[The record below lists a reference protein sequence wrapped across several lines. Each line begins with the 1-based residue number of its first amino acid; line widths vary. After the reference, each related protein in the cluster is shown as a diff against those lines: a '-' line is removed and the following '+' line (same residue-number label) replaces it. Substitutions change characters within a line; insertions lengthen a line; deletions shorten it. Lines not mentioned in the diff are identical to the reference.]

1 MAIFKYKGYD
11 PAGKEVNGV
20 VEAPT
25 RAIAMKSLRDETI
38 LPYLIEEM
46 GAKKRRWIFQKK
58 DSGQLFFQ
66 IGIMLK
72 SGLPLIKSLDIT
84 MRHREQ
90 KGLSHIL
97 SDIKKHV
104 SEGRRFSE
112 ALANYPEV
120 FPDVYVNMVRIAE
133 ATGGL
138 ADVLLNI
145 AEYEERKKEREGKIK
160 SALTYPLVVGLIG
173 SAVVGFLLGYVV
185 PKMEKIFQSVKIE
198 LPFSTTMLIAIG
210 SFLRSYGLLLSIFCG
225 ILVIAGVRVYKNSLP
240 LRKRVDTVLIGVEV
254 LRKAVMARISELLAF
269 QLREG
274 IPLVAALNG
283 CRGVV
288 NNLLIKEEMQRLAL
302 EVEKGK
308 PLSEGLKDSPVFD
321 EMLMAAVLTGE
332 KTGELAGFLERMSY
346 YYRKDVERIMGRLTS
361 LAEPVFILI
370 LGLVVGFI
378 VVSIMTPLFE
388 MNQLVK

>member
-1 MAIFKYKGYD
+1 MAIYRYKGYD
-11 PAGKEVNGV
+11 PSGKEVDGV

-25 RAIAMKSLRDETI
+25 RAMAMKSLREETV
-38 LPYLIEEM
+38 LPYLIEEV
-46 GAKKRRWIFQKK
+46 GEKKRRWPLRRK
-58 DSGQLFFQ
+58 DPGQLFFQ

-90 KGLSHIL
+90 KGLSHVL

-104 SEGRRFSE
+104 SEGKRFSD
-112 ALANYPEV
+112 ALGRYQRV
-120 FPDVYVNMVRIAE
+120 FPEVYVNMVRIAE

-160 SALTYPLVVGLIG
+160 SALTYPLVVGMIG

-185 PKMEKIFQSVKIE
+185 PKMEKIFQSVKID
-198 LPFSTTMLIAIG
+198 LPVSTSVLIAVG
-210 SFLRSYGLLLSIFCG
+210 SFLRSYGLLLSILAG
-225 ILVIAGVRVYKNSLP
+225 VAVVAGVRMYRNSPP
-240 LRKRVDTVLIGVEV
+240 LRKRIDSLLIGKEV
-254 LRKAVMARISELLAF
+254 FRKAVMARITELLAF

-288 NNLLIKEEMQRLAL
+288 SNLMIREEMQRLAL
-302 EVEKGK
+302 EVEKGR

-346 YYRKDVERIMGRLTS
+346 YYRKDVEKIMGRLTS

>member
-1 MAIFKYKGYD
+1 MAIYKYKGYD

-38 LPYLIEEM
+38 LPYLLEEM
-46 GAKKRRWIFQKK
+46 GEKKRRWIFQKK

-90 KGLSHIL
+90 KGLSHVL

-112 ALANYPEV
+112 ALARYPQV

-160 SALTYPLVVGLIG
+160 GALTYPLVVGLIG

-210 SFLRSYGLLLSIFCG
+210 SFLRSYGLLLSILCG
-225 ILVIAGVRVYKNSLP
+225 ILVIAGVRTYKNSLP
-240 LRKRVDTVLIGVEV
+240 LRKRVDGLLIGVEV

>member
-1 MAIFKYKGYD
+1 MAIYKYKGYD

-20 VEAPT
+20 VEAST

-46 GAKKRRWIFQKK
+46 GEKKRRWIFQKK

-97 SDIKKHV
+97 SAIKKHV
-104 SEGRRFSE
+104 SEGKKFSE
-112 ALANYPEV
+112 ALAGYPQV

-185 PKMEKIFQSVKIE
+185 PKMEKIFQSVKID

-210 SFLRSYGLLLSIFCG
+210 SFLRNYGLLLSILCG
-225 ILVIAGVRVYKNSLP
+225 ILIIIGVRVYRNSVP
-240 LRKRVDTVLIGVEV
+240 LRKKVDTLLIGVEV

-332 KTGELAGFLERMSY
+332 KTGELADFLERMSY
-346 YYRKDVERIMGRLTS
+346 YYRKDVEKIMGRLTS

>member
-1 MAIFKYKGYD
+1 MSIFKYKGYD

-25 RAIAMKSLRDETI
+25 KAIAMKSLRDETI

-185 PKMEKIFQSVKIE
+185 PKMEKIFQSVKID
-198 LPFSTTMLIAIG
+198 LPFSTTMLIATG
-210 SFLRSYGLLLSIFCG
+210 SFLRSYGLILSILCG
-225 ILVIAGVRVYKNSLP
+225 VLVIAGVRMYRNSVP
-240 LRKRVDTVLIGVEV
+240 LRKRVDTLLIGVEV

>member
-1 MAIFKYKGYD
+1 MAIYKYKGYD

-25 RAIAMKSLRDETI
+25 RAMAMKSLRDETI
-38 LPYLIEEM
+38 LPYLIEEI
-46 GAKKRRWIFQKK
+46 GEKKRRWIFKKK
-58 DSGQLFFQ
+58 DPGQLFFQ

-72 SGLPLIKSLDIT
+72 SGLPLIKTLDIT

-97 SDIKKHV
+97 SAIKKDV
-104 SEGRRFSE
+104 SEGKRFSE
-112 ALANYPEV
+112 ALGLYPRV

-133 ATGGL
+133 TTGGL

-160 SALTYPLVVGLIG
+160 SALTYPLVVGMIG

-185 PKMEKIFQSVKIE
+185 PKMEKIFQSVKID
-198 LPFSTTMLIAIG
+198 LPFSTSMLIAIG
-210 SFLRSYGLLLSIFCG
+210 SFLRSYGLFLSILTG
-225 ILVIAGVRVYKNSLP
+225 VLVIAGLRVYRNSLP
-240 LRKRVDTVLIGVEV
+240 LRKRVDTLLISIEV

-288 NNLLIKEEMQRLAL
+288 NNLMIKEEMHRLAL

-321 EMLMAAVLTGE
+321 EMLTAAVLTGE
-332 KTGELAGFLERMSY
+332 KTGELAGFLERMAY
-346 YYRKDVERIMGRLTS
+346 YYRKDVEKIMGRLTS

>member
-1 MAIFKYKGYD
+1 MAIYKYRGYD
-11 PAGKEVNGV
+11 PAGKEVKGV

-25 RAIAMKSLRDETI
+25 RTLALRSIRDAAV
-38 LPYLIEEM
+38 LPYRIEEI
-46 GAKKRRWIFQKK
+46 GKKKRVWFRRRG
-58 DSGQLFFQ
+58 DAGQLFFQ

-72 SGLPLIKSLDIT
+72 SGLPLTKALEIT
-84 MRHREQ
+84 MKHREQ
-90 KGLSHIL
+90 KGVSHVLSAIR
-97 SDIKKHV
+97 KNV

-112 ALANYPEV
+112 ALAEYPLV

-145 AEYEERKKEREGKIK
+145 AAYEEGKKEREGKIK

-173 SAVVGFLLGYVV
+173 SGVVGFLLGYVV
-185 PKMEKIFQSVKIE
+185 PKMEKIFQSVKID
-198 LPFSTTMLIAIG
+198 LPLSTSLLIAAG
-210 SFLRSYGLLLSIFCG
+210 SFLRNYGLLLSVACG
-225 ILVIAGVRVYKNSLP
+225 IAIVSLCRMYRRSGL
-240 LRKRVDTVLIGVEV
+240 LRRRVDSLLLRLDV

-274 IPLVAALNG
+274 IPLVPALLG
-283 CRGVV
+283 CKGVV
-288 NNLLIKEEMQRLAL
+288 NNVLIKEEMQRLAL

-308 PLSEGLKDSPVFD
+308 PLSEGLKDSDLFD
-321 EMLMAAVLTGE
+321 EMLRAAVLTGE
-332 KTGELAGFLERMSY
+332 NTGELAAFLERMAY
-346 YYRKDVERIMGRLTS
+346 YYRKDVEGIMGRLTS

>member
-1 MAIFKYKGYD
+1 MAIYKYKGYD

-25 RAIAMKSLRDETI
+25 RAIAMKGLRDETI
-38 LPYLIEEM
+38 LPYLIEEI
-46 GAKKRRWIFQKK
+46 GEKKRKWK
-58 DSGQLFFQ
+58 LFFQ

-97 SDIKKHV
+97 SAIKKHV
-104 SEGRRFSE
+104 SEGKKFSE
-112 ALANYPEV
+112 ALADYPQV

-185 PKMEKIFQSVKIE
+185 PKMEKIFQSVKID

-210 SFLRSYGLLLSIFCG
+210 SFLRNYGLLLSILCG
-225 ILVIAGVRVYKNSLP
+225 ILIIVGVRVYRNSVP
-240 LRKRVDTVLIGVEV
+240 LRKKVDRLLISVEV

-308 PLSEGLKDSPVFD
+308 PLSEVLKDSPVFD
-321 EMLMAAVLTGE
+321 EMLLAAVLTGE
-332 KTGELAGFLERMSY
+332 KTGELAGFLERMGY
-346 YYRKDVERIMGRLTS
+346 YYRKDVEKIMGRLTS

>member
-1 MAIFKYKGYD
+1 MAIYRYKGYD
-11 PAGKEVNGV
+11 PSGKEVDGV

-25 RAIAMKSLRDETI
+25 RAMAMKSLREETV
-38 LPYLIEEM
+38 LPYLIEEV
-46 GAKKRRWIFQKK
+46 GEKKRRWPLRRK
-58 DSGQLFFQ
+58 DPGQLFFQ

-90 KGLSHIL
+90 KGLSHVL

-104 SEGRRFSE
+104 SEGKRFSD
-112 ALANYPEV
+112 ALGRYQRV
-120 FPDVYVNMVRIAE
+120 FPEVYVNMVRIAE

-160 SALTYPLVVGLIG
+160 SALTYPLVVGMIG

-185 PKMEKIFQSVKIE
+185 PKMEKIFQSVKID
-198 LPFSTTMLIAIG
+198 LPVSTSVLIAVG
-210 SFLRSYGLLLSIFCG
+210 SFLRSYGLLLSILAG
-225 ILVIAGVRVYKNSLP
+225 VTVVAGVRMYRNSPP
-240 LRKRVDTVLIGVEV
+240 LRKRIDSLLIGKEV
-254 LRKAVMARISELLAF
+254 FRKAVMARITELLAF

-288 NNLLIKEEMQRLAL
+288 SNLMIREEMQRLAL
-302 EVEKGK
+302 EVEKGR

-346 YYRKDVERIMGRLTS
+346 YYRKDVEKIMGRLTS

>member
-1 MAIFKYKGYD
+1 MAIYKYKGYD

-25 RAIAMKSLRDETI
+25 RAIAMKGLRDETI
-38 LPYLIEEM
+38 LPYLIEEI
-46 GAKKRRWIFQKK
+46 GEKKRKWIFQKK

-97 SDIKKHV
+97 SAIKKHV
-104 SEGRRFSE
+104 SEGKKFSE
-112 ALANYPEV
+112 ALADYPQV

-185 PKMEKIFQSVKIE
+185 PKMEKIFQSVKID

-210 SFLRSYGLLLSIFCG
+210 SFLRNYGLLLSILCG
-225 ILVIAGVRVYKNSLP
+225 ILIIVGVRVYRNSVP
-240 LRKRVDTVLIGVEV
+240 LRKKVDRLLIGVEV

-308 PLSEGLKDSPVFD
+308 PLSEVLKDSPVFD
-321 EMLMAAVLTGE
+321 EMLLAAVLTGE
-332 KTGELAGFLERMSY
+332 KTGELAGFLERMGY
-346 YYRKDVERIMGRLTS
+346 YYRKDVEKIMGRLTS

>member
-1 MAIFKYKGYD
+1 MAIYRYKGYD
-11 PAGKEVNGV
+11 PSGKEVDGV

-25 RAIAMKSLRDETI
+25 RAMAMKSLREETV
-38 LPYLIEEM
+38 LPYLIEEV
-46 GAKKRRWIFQKK
+46 GEKKRRWPLRRK
-58 DSGQLFFQ
+58 DPGQLFFQ
-66 IGIMLK
+66 VGIMLK

-90 KGLSHIL
+90 KGLSHVL

-104 SEGRRFSE
+104 SEGKRFSD
-112 ALANYPEV
+112 ALGRYPRV
-120 FPDVYVNMVRIAE
+120 FPEVYVNMVRIAE

-160 SALTYPLVVGLIG
+160 SALTYPLVVGMIG

-185 PKMEKIFQSVKIE
+185 PKMEKIFQSVKID
-198 LPFSTTMLIAIG
+198 LPVSTSVLIAVG
-210 SFLRSYGLLLSIFCG
+210 SFLRSYGLLLSILAG
-225 ILVIAGVRVYKNSLP
+225 VTVVAGVRMYRNSPP
-240 LRKRVDTVLIGVEV
+240 LRKRIDSLLIGKEV
-254 LRKAVMARISELLAF
+254 FRKAVMARITELLAF

-288 NNLLIKEEMQRLAL
+288 NNLMIREEMQRLAL
-302 EVEKGK
+302 EVEKGR

-346 YYRKDVERIMGRLTS
+346 YYRKDVEKIMGRLTS

>member
-1 MAIFKYKGYD
+1 MSIFKYKGYD

-25 RAIAMKSLRDETI
+25 KAIAMKSLRDETI

-185 PKMEKIFQSVKIE
+185 PKMEKIFQSVKID
-198 LPFSTTMLIAIG
+198 LPFSTTMLIATG
-210 SFLRSYGLLLSIFCG
+210 SFLRSYGLILSILCG
-225 ILVIAGVRVYKNSLP
+225 VLVIAGVRMYRNSVP
-240 LRKRVDTVLIGVEV
+240 LRKRVDTLLIGVEV

-308 PLSEGLKDSPVFD
+308 PLSAGLKDSPVFD

>member
-1 MAIFKYKGYD
+1 MAIYKYKGYD
-11 PAGKEVNGV
+11 PAGKEVKGV

-25 RAIAMKSLRDETI
+25 RAMAMKSLRDETI

-46 GAKKRRWIFQKK
+46 GKKKRRWVFQKK

-66 IGIMLK
+66 VGIMLK

-112 ALANYPEV
+112 ALAAYPEV

-185 PKMEKIFQSVKIE
+185 PKMEKIFQSVKID
-198 LPFSTTMLIAIG
+198 LPFSTTLLIATG
-210 SFLRSYGLLLSIFCG
+210 SFLRSYGLILSILCG
-225 ILVIAGVRVYKNSLP
+225 ALVIAGVRMYRNSVP
-240 LRKRVDTVLIGVEV
+240 LRKRVDTLLIGVEV

>member
-1 MAIFKYKGYD
+1 MAIYKYKGYD

-25 RAIAMKSLRDETI
+25 SAIAMKSLRDETI

-46 GAKKRRWIFQKK
+46 GSKKRRWIFQKK

-185 PKMEKIFQSVKIE
+185 PKMEKIFQSVKID
-198 LPFSTTMLIAIG
+198 LPFSTTLLIATG
-210 SFLRSYGLLLSIFCG
+210 SFLRSYGLILSILCG
-225 ILVIAGVRVYKNSLP
+225 ALVIAGVRMYRNSVP
-240 LRKRVDTVLIGVEV
+240 LRKRVDTLLIGVEV
-254 LRKAVMARISELLAF
+254 LRKAIMARISELLAF

>member
-1 MAIFKYKGYD
+1 MAIYKYKGYD

-160 SALTYPLVVGLIG
+160 SALTYPLVVGMIG

-185 PKMEKIFQSVKIE
+185 PKMEKIFQSVKID

-210 SFLRSYGLLLSIFCG
+210 SFLRSYGLILSILCG
-225 ILVIAGVRVYKNSLP
+225 ILVIAGVRMYRNSVP
-240 LRKRVDTVLIGVEV
+240 LRKKVDTLFIGVEV